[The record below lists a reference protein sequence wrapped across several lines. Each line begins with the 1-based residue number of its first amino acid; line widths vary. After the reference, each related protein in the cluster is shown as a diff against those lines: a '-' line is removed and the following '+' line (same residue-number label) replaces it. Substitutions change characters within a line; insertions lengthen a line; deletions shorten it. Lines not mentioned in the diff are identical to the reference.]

1 MRTFQNYFRWK
12 KSITMADLLSDYK
25 KREIEWK
32 LKLNSEFPLKYV
44 TQQAAQQ
51 YDFLCCVEI
60 PWPLLR
66 QWCELLESTSGEDV
80 NYVDLLNA
88 TVVDG
93 WFCLKRSNERID
105 ELLRKKSQTVRLTYQ
120 KTSERKRTEL
130 DSKVY
135 SLCVRRGELES
146 VEALKSEA
154 LISCKEVEEWR
165 KMYADL
171 ENEKKKLYE
180 EMKQEVNKMEAEI
193 TDLTQVNKELSDFI
207 KDLEERENL
216 KCQGKKITDVGTK
229 QKGRKLRILKNKVQC
244 ALWFCE
250 SFGLELSQVKFYDG
264 KEGTHLLNW
273 ETSFETLGEEDNKK
287 IEQILFLL
295 DKFCVGDEV
304 YHELTMHTDDL
315 PKSYLIKQLRSNLN
329 KTYTIERTQG
339 KFPGA
344 AINFTSTLKEHI
356 KELLIEKPELKD
368 EVIEVK
374 LSGDG
379 ARMSRTT
386 NFMMFSFALLQTKES
401 ILSSKSNRTIAIV
414 NCPEK
419 YETMKTFLSSF
430 FEEVNGLIDQGSISI
445 DGNDMKLIFFLGD
458 DMKFLLMIMG
468 LNSATADYACLWCK
482 IHKDDRWDI
491 SKPADHYNKE
501 PLKRTLDEIK
511 KTL

>member
-165 KMYADL
+165 KMYT
-171 ENEKKKLYE
+171 
-180 EMKQEVNKMEAEI
+180 V
-193 TDLTQVNKELSDFI
+193 
-207 KDLEERENL
+207 
-216 KCQGKKITDVGTK
+216 C
-229 QKGRKLRILKNKVQC
+229 
-244 ALWFCE
+244 
-250 SFGLELSQVKFYDG
+250 
-264 KEGTHLLNW
+264 
-273 ETSFETLGEEDNKK
+273 
-287 IEQILFLL
+287 
-295 DKFCVGDEV
+295 
-304 YHELTMHTDDL
+304 
-315 PKSYLIKQLRSNLN
+315 
-329 KTYTIERTQG
+329 
-339 KFPGA
+339 
-344 AINFTSTLKEHI
+344 
-356 KELLIEKPELKD
+356 
-368 EVIEVK
+368 
-374 LSGDG
+374 
-379 ARMSRTT
+379 
-386 NFMMFSFALLQTKES
+386 
-401 ILSSKSNRTIAIV
+401 
-414 NCPEK
+414 
-419 YETMKTFLSSF
+419 
-430 FEEVNGLIDQGSISI
+430 
-445 DGNDMKLIFFLGD
+445 
-458 DMKFLLMIMG
+458 
-468 LNSATADYACLWCK
+468 
-482 IHKDDRWDI
+482 
-491 SKPADHYNKE
+491 
-501 PLKRTLDEIK
+501 
-511 KTL
+511 